1 VIVYHVAITT
11 ADDYLTRREAHRQT
25 SFEHL
30 MGLRAHGMIIAA
42 GPAPDG
48 RSCDLFCRVQQ
59 PGDIEKVVQTSPLF
73 VDGLWTG
80 YSPRS
85 FAEFLEPW
93 ELPPP
98 RPDETRL
105 ATLVEG
111 ATPDAEMASF
121 VFIEER
127 GAGRL
132 LFGGFFPDGSS
143 LAFMTSADPA
153 AAIAPLD
160 ASGLFTTGTL
170 RARPLLHIL

>member
-1 VIVYHVAITT
+1 MIVYHVAITT
-11 ADDYLTRREAHRQT
+11 AEDYPTRREASRRAT
-25 SFEHL
+25 FEYL
-30 MGLRAHGMIIAA
+30 MGLRGHGVIIAA

-59 PGDIEKVVQTSPLF
+59 PEHIGALIERSPAF
-73 VDGLWTG
+73 ADRLWTG
-80 YSPRS
+80 YAPRS
-85 FAEFLEPW
+85 FAQFLEPW
-93 ELPPP
+93 ALPAPC
-98 RPDETRL
+98 PDETRL

-143 LAFMTSADPA
+143 LAFMTVADPA
-153 AAIAPLD
+153 ASIAPLA
-160 ASGLFTTGTL
+160 ASGLFTAGSL
-170 RARPLLHIL
+170 RARPLLHVI

>member
-1 VIVYHVAITT
+1 MIVYHVAITT
-11 ADDYLTRREAHRQT
+11 ADDYLTRREPHRQT

-30 MGLRAHGMIIAA
+30 MGLRAHGMMIAA

-48 RSCDLFCRVQQ
+48 RSWDLFCRVQQ
-59 PGDIEKVVQTSPLF
+59 PGDIQKLVETNPLF
-73 VDGLWTG
+73 VGGLWTG
-80 YSPRS
+80 YTPRS
-85 FAEFLEPW
+85 FAQFLEPW
-93 ELPPP
+93 ELPAPF
-98 RPDETRL
+98 PDESRL

-143 LAFMTSADPA
+143 LAFMTSPDPGP
-153 AAIAPLD
+153 AIAPLD
-160 ASGLFTTGTL
+160 ASGLFTAGTL
-170 RARPLLHIL
+170 RARPFIHIV

>member
-1 VIVYHVAITT
+1 MIVYHVAITT
-11 ADDYLTRREAHRQT
+11 ADDYLTRREPHRRA

-30 MGLRAHGMIIAA
+30 MRLRGHGVMIAA

-59 PGDIEKVVQTSPLF
+59 PEDVQKLVETNPLF
-73 VDGLWTG
+73 MDGLWTG
-80 YSPRS
+80 YTPHS
-85 FAEFLEPW
+85 FAQFLDPW
-93 ELPPP
+93 ELPAPC
-98 RPDETRL
+98 PDETRD

-111 ATPDAEMASF
+111 STPDAEMASF

-143 LAFMTSADPA
+143 LAFMISADPT

-160 ASGLFTTGTL
+160 ASGLFTAGTL

>member
-1 VIVYHVAITT
+1 MIVYHVAITT
-11 ADDYLTRREAHRQT
+11 ADDYLTRHEPLRQA
-25 SFEHL
+25 SFEYL
-30 MGLRAHGMIIAA
+30 MGLRAHGMMIAA

-59 PGDIEKVVQTSPLF
+59 ADDIVKVVETSPLF
-73 VDGLWTG
+73 GDGLWTG
-80 YSPRS
+80 YATRS

-93 ELPPP
+93 ELSAP
-98 RPDETRL
+98 RPDATRL
-105 ATLVEG
+105 ATVVEG

-143 LAFMTSADPA
+143 LAFVPLAAPA
-153 AAIAPLD
+153 AAIAALD
-160 ASGLFTTGTL
+160 ASGLFTAGSQP
-170 RARPLLHIL
+170 ARPLLHVL